1 MPNKR
6 QKGMVLISVV
16 TIVFLFFNVFFL
28 SINIKENTVSYTE
41 SEDKF
46 ASHNNIVNVKPY
58 CGDLRCD
65 YVYGEN
71 PLNCP
76 EDCYM
81 E

>member
-6 QKGMVLISVV
+6 QKGMVLISVA

-28 SINIKENTVSYTE
+28 SINIKENTISYTT
-41 SEDKF
+41 SKDKL
-46 ASHNNIVNVKPY
+46 ASHNNIAHAKPY

-65 YVYGEN
+65 YAYGET

-76 EDCYM
+76 QDCYM
-81 E
+81 G